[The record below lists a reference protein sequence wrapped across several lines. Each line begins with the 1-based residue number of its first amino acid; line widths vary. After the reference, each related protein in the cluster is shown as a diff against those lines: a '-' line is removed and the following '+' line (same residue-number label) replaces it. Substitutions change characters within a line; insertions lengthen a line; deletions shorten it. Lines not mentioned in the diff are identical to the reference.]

1 MIQTTLVVAP
11 GGTAK
16 LGDGIYLMI
25 LPLLILLLV
34 NSSRS
39 QQNFWASHYLEHV
52 NEEAVDRGDDI
63 DVPMDLSML
72 VVTRV
77 DNGGLPTGYRS
88 TGD

>member
-1 MIQTTLVVAP
+1 MIQTTLVVSP

-63 DVPMDLSML
+63 DVPMDLSCWL
-72 VVTRV
+72 
-77 DNGGLPTGYRS
+77 
-88 TGD
+88 